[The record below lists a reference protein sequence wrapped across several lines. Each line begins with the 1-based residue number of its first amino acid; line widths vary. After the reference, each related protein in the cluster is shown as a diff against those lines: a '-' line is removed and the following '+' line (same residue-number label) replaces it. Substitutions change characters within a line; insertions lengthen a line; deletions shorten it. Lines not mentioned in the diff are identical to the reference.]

1 MENSVIVGEYPNGE
15 VRQFVTENGQ
25 KFEAYI
31 PNDYDKN
38 TNVILYEHGDGGY
51 YNDWRTYKAKF
62 EAGECESIIIRADR
76 NKSIELY
83 NHIIEEYGLS
93 RDNTVNVSFSGGT
106 PYAFTETNQMI
117 EQNQGGRAPL
127 NVILDGYVSY
137 SHLNN
142 NGTSEAIS
150 NADGIILAFGRGRG
164 TTYYDTYKNYARTS
178 GVNIILF
185 HDKSDYGKS
194 HVGVNN
200 SFMEAGL
207 LEYIEGRGE
216 LPDRYEIEIY
226 DAETGE
232 FKKLEHSDVA
242 KLKDVYELFGLD
254 YNGKIEVVNYTLADL
269 SQIEDLAVTSDSG
282 VLEASLN
289 KIRGVIRSTNI
300 VSSGYTDS
308 GCSSTTMM
316 PSQIGAVVSRF
327 IQSTT
332 SCLSKIVNETA
343 QFAAIGES
351 IEDMNFNLER
361 AAMEIDDIDLVR
373 AVYGSMPSVTEE
385 DVKQEYMEATDS
397 TIPTNEIVEE
407 KEQPVSTDSTVNNVE
422 TNYDV
427 IEKDTVSDE
436 KTDDVTKPD
445 IVVPSYNDST
455 SGGNRGNSN
464 NSGSSNKPA
473 INPGSISAGA
483 LIGGSSVPSNNTI
496 DTSGSK
502 DIKEE
507 MKRFISYDELLSDD
521 NKLVYKCGDGCK
533 LVIYKDGD
541 KVVGVEYFFDLK
553 KSNATLEQ
561 LKTRFENVEHFQE
574 IINENNNAKV
584 FLDVKVFDDKSL
596 EDIKKMF
603 DEMDGYEMV

>member
-1 MENSVIVGEYPNGE
+1 MENSVIVGEYPNGV

-51 YNDWRTYKAKF
+51 YNDWKTYKAKF
-62 EAGECESIIIRADR
+62 EAGECDSIIIRADR
-76 NKSIELY
+76 YKSIDLY
-83 NHIIEEYGLS
+83 NYIIDEYELS
-93 RDNTVNVSFSGGT
+93 RDHTINVSFSGGT
-106 PYAFTETNQMI
+106 PYAFTETKQMI
-117 EQNQGGRAPL
+117 ELNPDGIPPL
-127 NVILDGYVSY
+127 NVVLDGYISY
-137 SHLNN
+137 AHLNS
-142 NGTSEAIS
+142 NGTSESIVAQ
-150 NADGIILAFGRGRG
+150 DGIVLAFGRYSS
-164 TTYYDTYKNYARTS
+164 YYADYKRYAQTS
-178 GVNIILF
+178 GVNMILF
-185 HDKSDYGKS
+185 KDTSSYGKS

-200 SFMEAGL
+200 SFMEGGL
-207 LEYIEGRGE
+207 IEYFEDRGE

-232 FKKLEHSDVA
+232 FRKLEHSEVA
-242 KLKDVYELFGLD
+242 TLRDVYALFGVD
-254 YNGKIEVVNYTLADL
+254 YPGKIDVVNYTLADL

-455 SGGNRGNSN
+455 SGGNSGNSN

-521 NKLVYKCGDGCK
+521 NKLVYECGDGCK

-561 LKTRFENVEHFQE
+561 LKTRFEIVEHFQE

>member
-1 MENSVIVGEYPNGE
+1 MDDYVKGDYKLIYKDKGIKYKLYVPENVNADTPVFIYAYGAGDPNIEKCIAEQGSNAIIIGTCIDFNADIGPMTMDIVNEVKQKYGVTSTNVSTSSFSLGGSVIYEIAAENIKQNPDCDPQTVFLIDAYGTYFYNPKLHLED
-15 VRQFVTENGQ
+15 TETMNLF
-25 KFEAYI
+25 KENNTIFFAFDLAE
-31 PNDYDKN
+31 KT
-38 TNVILYEHGDGGY
+38 TNV
-51 YNDWRTYKAKF
+51 
-62 EAGECESIIIRADR
+62 
-76 NKSIELY
+76 
-83 NHIIEEYGLS
+83 
-93 RDNTVNVSFSGGT
+93 NTM
-106 PYAFTETNQMI
+106 YA
-117 EQNQGGRAPL
+117 
-127 NVILDGYVSY
+127 
-137 SHLNN
+137 
-142 NGTSEAIS
+142 
-150 NADGIILAFGRGRG
+150 
-164 TTYYDTYKNYARTS
+164 
-178 GVNIILF
+178 
-185 HDKSDYGKS
+185 
-194 HVGVNN
+194 
-200 SFMEAGL
+200 EAGL
-207 LEYIEGRGE
+207 NLITVKCIGQGHGE
-216 LPDRYEIEIY
+216 INTSVFANGIY
-226 DAETGE
+226 DYRTNE
-232 FKKLEHSDVA
+232 KLPKDGYIYSIYNKEAGQWEEIPYEKVA
-242 KLKDVYELFGLD
+242 TLQDIYSLFG
-254 YNGKIEVVNYTLADL
+254 IETDETIEYKYTLQEMANL
-269 SQIEDLAVTSDSG
+269 EDLAVTSDSG

-373 AVYGSMPSVTEE
+373 AVYGSMSSVTEE

-445 IVVPSYNDST
+445 IVVPSYNNST
-455 SGGNRGNSN
+455 SGGNSGNSN

-507 MKRFISYDELLSDD
+507 MKKFISYDELLSDD
-521 NKLVYKCGDGCK
+521 NKLVYECGDGCK